1 MLFGLATDV
10 GFELPGEID
19 GVKEMYKGKAM
30 IGGCEVKLT
39 PVQDK
44 ILLRGKRE
52 GARPARSLEE
62 LKDDLYNW
70 EKHVDPK
77 DIKELEE
84 KGITKDILDEAM
96 HTLRASN
103 QSFAGEDQA
112 MPGERI
118 HEQRPVGHM
127 YQSAV
132 RMYIKLLKECSG
144 TKEDPGSMYKAMFT
158 EDQEVDLSIFDMEEK
173 RIKALRKRGL

>member
-1 MLFGLATDV
+1 
-10 GFELPGEID
+10 
-19 GVKEMYKGKAM
+19 MYKGKAM

-44 ILLRGKRE
+44 KLLRGKRE
-52 GARPARSLEE
+52 GARSTRSLEE
-62 LKDDLYNW
+62 LNDDLYNW

-96 HTLRASN
+96 RTLRASN
-103 QSFAGEDQA
+103 QSFAVEDQA

-132 RMYIKLLKECSG
+132 RLYIKLLKECAGS
-144 TKEDPGSMYKAMFT
+144 KEDPGLMYKAMFS
-158 EDQEVDLSIFDMEEK
+158 EDQPMDLSIFDMEKE
-173 RIKALRKRGL
+173 RITALRKRGV